1 MYALGRYYTRM
12 SMTIGQR
19 LKQRREAC
27 GLTQQELAKR
37 SGTTQATI
45 ARIESGETLSPRTS
59 NLVAL
64 ARALSTSSDY
74 LSGEADDPG
83 PLPVSEPLSLTAPP
97 SEVRQVEYDTTTAH
111 AAPISTYGAQPWYPA
126 LERVA
131 RTIKPAKP
139 AWCWRDV
146 RETHP
151 ARSSRVQVTARVL
164 ADLAQFYWEN
174 YPPPPDAEDLEEA
187 ERRR

>member
-1 MYALGRYYTRM
+1 
-12 SMTIGQR
+12 MTQ
-19 LKQRREAC
+19 
-27 GLTQQELAKR
+27 TELAR
-37 SGTTQATI
+37 LASTTQATI
-45 ARIESGETLSPRTS
+45 ARTETGETQSPRS
-59 NLVAL
+59 NVLAEI
-64 ARALSTSSDY
+64 ARALSTTTDY
-74 LSGEADDPG
+74 LTGAVDDAG
-83 PLPVSEPLSLTAPP
+83 PLPEPAPFELAPP
-97 SEVRQVEYDTTTAH
+97 SNQTTMREPVVEYETTA
-111 AAPISTYGAQPWYPA
+111 APGATISTYGAQPWYPP

-131 RTIKPAKP
+131 RTIKPTKP

-174 YPPPPDAEDLEEA
+174 YPPPPDAEELEES

>member
-1 MYALGRYYTRM
+1 
-12 SMTIGQR
+12 MTQTDLAR
-19 LKQRREAC
+19 LAE
-27 GLTQQELAKR
+27 
-37 SGTTQATI
+37 TTQASI
-45 ARIESGETLSPRTS
+45 ARVETGETQSPRS
-59 NLVAL
+59 SVLAAI
-64 ARALSTSSDY
+64 ARALSTTTDYLTGSSD
-74 LSGEADDPG
+74 EPG
-83 PLPVSEPLSLTAPP
+83 PLPEPAPLELTPP
-97 SEVRQVEYDTTTAH
+97 NNEATVEYETTA
-111 AAPISTYGAQPWYPA
+111 APGASISTYGTQPWYPA

-174 YPPPPDAEDLEEA
+174 YPPPPDADDLEEA
-187 ERRR
+187 ERKR